1 MSKLINRRDLDFLLY
16 EFLDVE
22 RLCLARRFAEHDRA
36 SFDAVIDA
44 AHTLAEALF
53 EPHAA
58 KSDRNEPSFDGER
71 VHIIPEV
78 KEALDAYG
86 EAGFPAATFEPAL
99 GGMNLP
105 RTIAQACAASFC
117 AANVGTY
124 AYVLITAAAAQLLNR
139 YGSEEQK
146 ETFMLPMLKG
156 RWLGTMCLSEPQA
169 GSSLSDIRTR
179 AEPAGARRYRIS
191 GSKMWISGGDHE
203 LSENIV
209 HLVLARI
216 AGAPAGV
223 KGISLFI
230 VPKRRPGSDGSA
242 GELNNVNLAGLNHKM
257 GYRGAVNTVLNF
269 GDTGECLGHLVG
281 EPHAGL
287 TTMFRMMNEARIAI
301 GLGASMLGYAGYLHS
316 LRYARERPQGRLP
329 QNKDPLGK
337 PVMIIE
343 HADIKRLLLAQKAA
357 VEGALA
363 LCLYCAF
370 LVDRREIAAEEEERT
385 ELALLLDLLTPI
397 AKSWPSEFCL
407 EANKHAIQILGG
419 YGYTRDYP
427 VERLYRDNRVNSI
440 HEGTHGIQ
448 ALDLLGRKV
457 RMQDG
462 KALSLLLETI
472 RTTVDA
478 AHLSQPLQAYAH
490 RLEDACECV
499 RETTGILTAKAAD
512 GETNL
517 ALANAGIY
525 LDTLGHLVIA
535 WIWLR
540 QANVAVAALKV
551 CDGPDRS
558 FYEGKLRACRY
569 FFLYE
574 LPKVAL
580 QTRLLASLDDTCGSM
595 PEDAF

>member
-1 MSKLINRRDLDFLLY
+1 LSKLVNRRDLDFLLY
-16 EFLDVE
+16 ELLDVE
-22 RLCLARRFAEHDRA
+22 QLCTAPRFAEHDRA

-44 AHTLAEALF
+44 AHTLAEELF

-58 KSDRNEPSFDGER
+58 KSDGNEPSFDGER

-78 KEALDAYG
+78 KQALDAYSD
-86 EAGFPAATFEPAL
+86 AGFTAATFEPAL

-105 RTIAQACAASFC
+105 QTIAQACAASFC
-117 AANVGTY
+117 AANVATY
-124 AYVLITAAAAQLLNR
+124 AYVLITTAAAGLLQK
-139 YGSEEQK
+139 YGSEEQRK
-146 ETFMLPMLKG
+146 TFMLPMLGG

-179 AEPAGARRYRIS
+179 AEPAGADRYRIS
-191 GSKMWISGGDHE
+191 GNKMWISGGDHD

-216 AGAPAGV
+216 PGAPAGA

-242 GELNNVNLAGLNHKM
+242 GDFNHVNLAGLNHKM

-269 GDTGECLGHLVG
+269 GDTGECLGYLVG
-281 EPHAGL
+281 EPHRGL
-287 TTMFRMMNEARIAI
+287 TSMFRMMNEARIAI
-301 GLGASMLGYAGYLHS
+301 GLGAAMLGYAGYLHS
-316 LRYARERPQGRLP
+316 LQYARERPQGRLP
-329 QNKDPLGK
+329 GTRDRRSK

-343 HADIKRLLLAQKAA
+343 HADIKRLLLAQKSA

-370 LVDRREIAAEEEERT
+370 LVDRRETASAEKERT
-385 ELALLLDLLTPI
+385 ESALLLDLLTPI

-440 HEGTHGIQ
+440 HEGTHGMQ

-457 RMQDG
+457 QMQDG
-462 KALSLLLETI
+462 RVFSLLLETI
-472 RTTVDA
+472 LATVGEA
-478 AHLSQPLQAYAH
+478 RSSQPLRVFARQ
-490 RLEDACECV
+490 LEDACDCV
-499 RETTGILTAKAAD
+499 RETTAILTEKAAE
-512 GETNL
+512 GEATL

-525 LDTLGHLVIA
+525 LDALGHVVIA
-535 WIWLR
+535 WMWLR
-540 QANVAVAALKV
+540 QAIVAVAALEV
-551 CDGPDRS
+551 CEETDQS

-569 FFLYE
+569 FFRYE
-574 LPKVAL
+574 LPQVAR
-580 QTRLLASLDDTCGSM
+580 QSQLLASLDDTCMSM
-595 PEDAF
+595 PKDAF

>member
-16 EFLDVE
+16 EFLDAE

-44 AHTLAEALF
+44 AHTLAEVLF

-78 KEALDAYG
+78 KEALDAYS

-105 RTIAQACAASFC
+105 QTIAQACAASFC
-117 AANVGTY
+117 AANVATY
-124 AYVLITAAAAQLLNR
+124 AYVLITVAAAQLLNR

-146 ETFMLPMLKG
+146 GIFMLPMLKG

-179 AEPAGARRYRIS
+179 AEPTGPGRYRIS

-230 VPKRRPGSDGSA
+230 VPKRRPGSDGSP

-269 GDTGECLGHLVG
+269 GDTGECVGHLVG
-281 EPHAGL
+281 EPHEGL
-287 TTMFRMMNEARIAI
+287 TSMFRMMNDARIAI

-316 LRYARERPQGRLP
+316 LQYARERPQGRLP
-329 QNKDPLGK
+329 QNKDPLSK
-337 PVMIIE
+337 PVMLIE

-363 LCLYCAF
+363 LSLYCSF
-370 LVDRREIAAEEEERT
+370 LVDRREIATEEKERT

-457 RMQDG
+457 RMQGG

-472 RTTVDA
+472 RTTVGEA
-478 AHLSQPLQAYAH
+478 RSSQPLQAYAR

-499 RETTGILTAKAAD
+499 HETTGILTAKAAD

-535 WIWLR
+535 WLWLR
-540 QANVAVAALKV
+540 QANVAVAALKD
-551 CDGPDRS
+551 CEGPDRS

-569 FFLYE
+569 FFIYE

-580 QTRLLASLDDTCGSM
+580 QARLLASLDDTCRSM

>member
-427 VERLYRDNRVNSI
+427 V
-440 HEGTHGIQ
+440 
-448 ALDLLGRKV
+448 
-457 RMQDG
+457 
-462 KALSLLLETI
+462 
-472 RTTVDA
+472 
-478 AHLSQPLQAYAH
+478 
-490 RLEDACECV
+490 
-499 RETTGILTAKAAD
+499 
-512 GETNL
+512 
-517 ALANAGIY
+517 
-525 LDTLGHLVIA
+525 
-535 WIWLR
+535 
-540 QANVAVAALKV
+540 
-551 CDGPDRS
+551 
-558 FYEGKLRACRY
+558 
-569 FFLYE
+569 
-574 LPKVAL
+574 
-580 QTRLLASLDDTCGSM
+580 
-595 PEDAF
+595 

>member
-16 EFLDVE
+16 EFLDAE

-44 AHTLAEALF
+44 AHTLAEVLF

-78 KEALDAYG
+78 KEALDAYS

-105 RTIAQACAASFC
+105 QTIAQACAASFC
-117 AANVGTY
+117 AANVATY
-124 AYVLITAAAAQLLNR
+124 AYVLITVAAAQLLNR

-146 ETFMLPMLKG
+146 GIFMLPMLKG

-179 AEPAGARRYRIS
+179 AEPTGPGRYRIS

-230 VPKRRPGSDGSA
+230 VPKRRPGSDGSP

-269 GDTGECLGHLVG
+269 GDTGECVGHLVG
-281 EPHAGL
+281 EPHEGL
-287 TTMFRMMNEARIAI
+287 TSMFRMMNDARIAI

-316 LRYARERPQGRLP
+316 LQYARERPQGRLP
-329 QNKDPLGK
+329 QNKDPLSK
-337 PVMIIE
+337 PVMLIE

-363 LCLYCAF
+363 LSLYCSF
-370 LVDRREIAAEEEERT
+370 LVDRREIATEEKERT

-457 RMQDG
+457 RMQGG

-472 RTTVDA
+472 RTTVGEA
-478 AHLSQPLQAYAH
+478 RSSQPLQNYAR

-499 RETTGILTAKAAD
+499 HETTGILTAKAAD

-535 WIWLR
+535 WLWLR
-540 QANVAVAALKV
+540 QANVAVAALKD
-551 CDGPDRS
+551 CEGPDRS

-569 FFLYE
+569 FFIYE

-580 QTRLLASLDDTCGSM
+580 QARLLASLDDTCRSM